1 MYYPSSENKG
11 ADQLCGYCE
20 ADLRLVFAYAKFD
33 FSQRGYYNIN
43 IKFTNLLLISLCHK
57 EILLVE
63 SRAQYDS
70 PINNNFH
77 MHMTFLNCG

>member
-1 MYYPSSENKG
+1 MKTKVLISFVVTAKLICVLFLHMQN
-11 ADQLCGYCE
+11 
-20 ADLRLVFAYAKFD
+20 LV

-77 MHMTFLNCG
+77 MQVTFLSCG